1 MREPPFSASSL
12 LSASS
17 SPSSPTHGPQVVNQK
32 LTTVTALPEKSSSLV
47 TSFPSRSLP
56 TKEGNFCMLL
66 LSLLLSGSMLVSPEM
81 FMLPSAGTLMAPSRD
96 SCAASGYFFSI
107 MVSLL
112 SMSRIF
118 SASPRIS
125 FSSSAVN
132 WSLAD
137 SMVSSRKSP

>member
-17 SPSSPTHGPQVVNQK
+17 SPNSPTHGPQVVNQK

-56 TKEGNFCMLL
+56 TKEGNFCILP
-66 LSLLLSGSMLVSPEM
+66 LSGSMLVSPEM
-81 FMLPSAGTLMAPSRD
+81 FMPPSAGTLMAPSRD